1 MRKLR
6 IFLLAIAAVLGLS
19 VPVFADS
26 DVDYSISNYDG
37 VLAIHDDNTAD
48 FYQTITYRFDSS
60 YNGQVV
66 TLGEAGH
73 MPEGFSVNNQPEVS
87 AEVNGVSWTV
97 ISEVNDLGNGYQVKI
112 YNPGSSGDIVTVKL
126 HWKLSQLL
134 FPYSDVVEL
143 NWVPISD
150 WDETLHNVNFTV
162 TTDKSTSNRQLWAH
176 TGYLNSTTVTK
187 MSNGYQISAKDVS
200 GKLELHAYW
209 DHSIFEN
216 VSLSSKNRKS
226 AIIKQEAKI
235 VHRSQVLQM
244 LLFYILPAIVIILIV
259 GALVVFFRAFRL
271 AGQYEHFDRKI
282 RSYEAPED
290 WSPLLV
296 LKYIYDV
303 DLQHLDTKGSSI
315 PQKFNFETAMQATL
329 LDLIDRKVISVDNK
343 ELFCHLDMP
352 MMDYEAEVIDMAFGG
367 KEKIIIDDLFAD
379 YHFDDTLLKK
389 YKKQYKGKT
398 LESKLNKIGNDFNR
412 RYNAKLNRINKLVK
426 KEVRSQKLPAIRQKL
441 SEGTKST
448 ISLARRFLLVAMLL
462 VTLSGVY
469 SLMQEHWIFFIY
481 GTLLAIV
488 IFVWCYI
495 NRKMHYSTEHGTI
508 TAEGQQRVQAWVSF
522 TNMMRDIDK
531 FDKVDIQGVVVWNRI
546 LVYATLFGYAK
557 RVQKYLDFNAIKLA
571 NESVILTN
579 QELGFMIG
587 MHTHQLGLAS
597 HNANVAAHFSVSSG
611 SSDSGGGGGFSGGG
625 GGGGGGAF

>member
-1 MRKLR
+1 MMKKLTL
-6 IFLLAIAAVLGLS
+6 FLLAIVTFLGLS
-19 VPVFADS
+19 VQVNA
-26 DVDYSISNYDG
+26 DVDYSISHYDG
-37 VLAIHDDNTAD
+37 VLEIHDDNSAD
-48 FYQTITYRFDSS
+48 FIQTITYQFDSS
-60 YNGQVV
+60 YNGQIV
-66 TLGEAGH
+66 TLGEAGN
-73 MPEGFSVNNQPEVS
+73 MPDGFSVNSQPEVS
-87 AEVNGVSWTV
+87 AEVNGTSREVDTR
-97 ISEVNDLGNGYQVKI
+97 ISNLGDGYEVKI
-112 YNPGSSGDIVTVKL
+112 YNAGSSGDTVVVTV
-126 HWKLSQLL
+126 HWQLSQLL

-187 MSNGYQISAKDVS
+187 TSNGYQISAKNVS

-216 VSLSSKNRKS
+216 VSLLSKNRKS

-235 VHRSQVLQM
+235 ARRSQVLQV
-244 LLFYILPAIVIILIV
+244 LLFYVLPAVVIVLIM

-271 AGQYEHFDRKI
+271 ARRYEHFDRKI

-329 LDLIDRKVISVDNK
+329 LDLIDRKVISVDDK

-412 RYNAKLNRINKLVK
+412 RYNAKLNSINKLVE
-426 KEVRSQKLPAIRQKL
+426 KEVTSQNLPAIRQEL

-448 ISLARRFLLVAMLL
+448 ISLARRFLLVAMLV

-469 SLMQEHWIFFIY
+469 SFMQEHWIFLIY

-488 IFVWCYI
+488 IFMLLYI
-495 NRKMHYSTEHGTI
+495 NRKMHYSTEHGII

-557 RVQKYLDFNAIKLA
+557 RVQKYLDFNDIKLA

-579 QELGFMIG
+579 QELGYMIG

-597 HNANVAAHFSVSSG
+597 HNANMAAHFSVSSG
-611 SSDSGGGGGFSGGG
+611 SSGSGGGGGFSGGG

>member
-97 ISEVNDLGNGYQVKI
+97 ISEVNDLGDGYQVKI

-259 GALVVFFRAFRL
+259 GALAVFFRSFRL
-271 AGQYEHFDRKI
+271 ARRYEHFDRKI

-329 LDLIDRKVISVDNK
+329 LDLIDRKVISVDDK

-398 LESKLNKIGNDFNR
+398 LESKLNKIGDDFNR
-412 RYNAKLNRINKLVK
+412 RYYAKLNSINKLVE
-426 KEVRSQKLPAIRQKL
+426 KELTTQNLPAIRQEL

-469 SLMQEHWIFFIY
+469 SIMQEHWIFLIY

-488 IFVWCYI
+488 IFMLLYI
-495 NRKMHYSTEHGTI
+495 NRKMHYSTEHGII

-557 RVQKYLDFNAIKLA
+557 RVQKYLDFNDIKLA

-579 QELGFMIG
+579 QELDYLIG

-597 HNANVAAHFSVSSG
+597 HNAYSAACFSVSSG
-611 SSDSGGGGGFSGGG
+611 SDGGGGFSGGG

>member
-97 ISEVNDLGNGYQVKI
+97 ISEVNDLGDGYQVKI

-244 LLFYILPAIVIILIV
+244 LLFYILPAIVIVLIV

-379 YHFDDTLLKK
+379 YHFDNTLLKK

-557 RVQKYLDFNAIKLA
+557 RVQKYLILNDIKLA

-579 QELGFMIG
+579 QELGYMIG
-587 MHTHQLGLAS
+587 MQTHQLGLAS
-597 HNANVAAHFSVSSG
+597 HNAYSAARFSVSSG
-611 SSDSGGGGGFSGGG
+611 SDGGGGFSGGG